1 VNVECVTAL
10 ELCKFENTRAWQ
22 ERLVTPYIMWAVSM
36 YRAGSCRIGV
46 VEVGLG
52 VGFVKNRIG
61 RSDLGQCRSGA
72 IAKQNWVRLLEFG
85 ECRLR
90 HRALWLPIRQ
100 LMGESERVKKRS
112 GIGGV
117 EKRGEEV
124 GK

>member
-1 VNVECVTAL
+1 
-10 ELCKFENTRAWQ
+10 
-22 ERLVTPYIMWAVSM
+22 MWAMSV
-36 YRAGSCRIGV
+36 YCAGSCRIGV

-52 VGFVKNRIG
+52 VGLVKNRIG
-61 RSDLGQCRSGA
+61 RSDLRAASKRGHGH
-72 IAKQNWVRLLEFG
+72 WVRLLEFG

-90 HRALWLPIRQ
+90 HKALWLPIRQ